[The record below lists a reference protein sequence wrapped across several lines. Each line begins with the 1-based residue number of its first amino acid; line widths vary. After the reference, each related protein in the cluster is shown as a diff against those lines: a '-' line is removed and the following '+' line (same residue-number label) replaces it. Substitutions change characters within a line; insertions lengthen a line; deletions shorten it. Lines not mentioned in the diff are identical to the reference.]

1 MSFYAELQRRN
12 VIRVCVAYIVT
23 AWVVAQVAEF
33 AFETFGAPDWTLKA
47 LVVVLFLS
55 LPLVLIFAWAFEM
68 TPEGLKREEEVD
80 RSESITTQTGRKLD
94 RTIIVVLLIALGWFA
109 WDKFAGP
116 EVAVPSQ
123 AARETSEEVAPA
135 DEALVGV
142 DKSVAVLPFIAMSNG
157 PDDEYFADGLTEEIL
172 NSLAQLPELLVTART
187 SAFSF
192 KGKDVPVQEIAATL
206 GVRHIV
212 EGSVRRSGERLRVT
226 AQLIRAGD
234 GFHLWSEN
242 FDSSSEDV
250 ISVQEN
256 IAERIALALDVVLD
270 EDKRTVM
277 RRAGLRD
284 VEAFTIYQKGVA
296 ALYAAH
302 GDADMIT
309 ALRGANAYFDR
320 VIERAP
326 EFAQVYV
333 DHSDLF
339 IHMLTNDVVGVNQVV
354 TDAELQAALP
364 AAIEDYRAATRYAPS
379 DAARAM
385 AELDLAFLVGNWRGI
400 GGRLETALNAE
411 GCAAGNWFPVVV
423 FVSGHAGE
431 FLDLS
436 QRLLSCDPLR
446 SLSWLDATRAALWV
460 GNPDQALRIAREGI
474 DVAPSEWLSMALVRA
489 LVANG
494 LYDEA
499 RATIESRI
507 RGPVLA
513 TALQVL
519 VAAHDTDSASA
530 TRWVQRYSDEKGE
543 AGNFLDIMVQAWSGN
558 REEANRIAARYNE
571 HHFGPV
577 ALWQIANWCTCGAPW
592 DLEATPNFAAKFTE
606 TGLQWPPPKPLP
618 VPLKTW

>member
-1 MSFYAELQRRN
+1 MSLYAELRRRN
-12 VIRVCVAYIVT
+12 VIRVAAAYVVT
-23 AWVVAQVAEF
+23 AWVIAQVAEF

-47 LVVVLFLS
+47 LVVVLALA
-55 LPLVLIFAWAFEM
+55 LPLVLIFAWVFEM
-68 TPEGLKREEEVD
+68 TPEGLKREKEVD

-94 RTIIVVLLIALGWFA
+94 RSIIVVLLIALTWFA
-109 WDKFAGP
+109 WDKFGSSD
-116 EVAVPSQ
+116 VAPPSSEAQ
-123 AARETSEEVAPA
+123 EAMQETSPA
-135 DEALVGV
+135 DDSGDTV
-142 DKSVAVLPFIAMSNG
+142 DKSVAVLPFVAMSNG

-192 KGKDVPVQEIAATL
+192 KGKDIPVQEIAATL

-242 FDSSSEDV
+242 FDSSSQDV
-250 ISVQEN
+250 ISVQEE
-256 IAERIALALDVVLD
+256 IAALIALALDVVLD
-270 EDKRTVM
+270 EDKRTAM

-302 GDADMIT
+302 GDADII
-309 ALRGANAYFDR
+309 AKLRDANTYFDQ

-339 IHMLTNDVVGVNQVV
+339 IHMLTNDVVGVPL
-354 TDAELQAALP
+354 DATEDELQAALP
-364 AAIEDYRAATRYAPS
+364 AAIEDYRAATRHAPS

-400 GGRLETALNAE
+400 EGRLETALNAE
-411 GCAAGNWFPVVV
+411 GCAAGNWLPVVAV
-423 FVSGHAGE
+423 VSGHAGD
-431 FLDLS
+431 FLALS
-436 QRLLSCDPLR
+436 KRLLSCDPLR

-460 GNPDQALRIAREGI
+460 GDHDQALQLAREGI
-474 DVAPSEWLSMALVRA
+474 DVAPSEWLSMALVRT

-494 LYDEA
+494 LLDEA

-507 RGPVLA
+507 RGPALA
-513 TALQVL
+513 MALQVL
-519 VAAHDTDSASA
+519 VAAHDTDSGAA
-530 TRWVQRYSDEKGE
+530 QDRLRLYQDARGE
-543 AGNFLDIMVQAWSGN
+543 AGNFLDIIVNAWAGN
-558 REEANRIAARYNE
+558 RDEANRIAARYDQ

-592 DLEATPNFAAKFTE
+592 DLEATPNFAANFRE
-606 TGLQWPPPKPLP
+606 TGIQWPPPKPLP
-618 VPLKTW
+618 LPLKDW

>member
-68 TPEGLKREEEVD
+68 TPEGLKREQEVD

-123 AARETSEEVAPA
+123 AAQETSEEVAPA

-320 VIERAP
+320 V
-326 EFAQVYV
+326 
-333 DHSDLF
+333 
-339 IHMLTNDVVGVNQVV
+339 
-354 TDAELQAALP
+354 
-364 AAIEDYRAATRYAPS
+364 
-379 DAARAM
+379 
-385 AELDLAFLVGNWRGI
+385 
-400 GGRLETALNAE
+400 
-411 GCAAGNWFPVVV
+411 
-423 FVSGHAGE
+423 
-431 FLDLS
+431 
-436 QRLLSCDPLR
+436 
-446 SLSWLDATRAALWV
+446 
-460 GNPDQALRIAREGI
+460 
-474 DVAPSEWLSMALVRA
+474 
-489 LVANG
+489 
-494 LYDEA
+494 
-499 RATIESRI
+499 
-507 RGPVLA
+507 
-513 TALQVL
+513 
-519 VAAHDTDSASA
+519 
-530 TRWVQRYSDEKGE
+530 
-543 AGNFLDIMVQAWSGN
+543 
-558 REEANRIAARYNE
+558 
-571 HHFGPV
+571 
-577 ALWQIANWCTCGAPW
+577 
-592 DLEATPNFAAKFTE
+592 
-606 TGLQWPPPKPLP
+606 
-618 VPLKTW
+618 

>member
-1 MSFYAELQRRN
+1 VSLYAELRRRN
-12 VIRVCVAYIVT
+12 VIRVAAAYVVT
-23 AWVVAQVAEF
+23 AWVIAQVAEF

-47 LVVVLFLS
+47 LVVVLVLA
-55 LPLVLIFAWAFEM
+55 LPLVLIFAWVFEM
-68 TPEGLKREEEVD
+68 TPEGLKREKEVD
-80 RSESITTQTGRKLD
+80 RSESITPQTGHKLD
-94 RTIIVVLLIALGWFA
+94 RTIIVVLLIALAWFA
-109 WDKFAGP
+109 WDKFGAGDDAAP
-116 EVAVPSQ
+116 SPVA
-123 AARETSEEVAPA
+123 EEATPDPMPA
-135 DEALVGV
+135 SDPVDVV

-192 KGKDVPVQEIAATL
+192 KGRDVPVQEIAATL

-242 FDSSSEDV
+242 FDSSSEDA

-302 GDADMIT
+302 GDADIVS

-326 EFAQVYV
+326 EFAQVHV

-339 IHMLTNDVVGVNQVV
+339 IHMLTNDVVGVNQ
-354 TDAELQAALP
+354 DATEEELQAALP

-400 GGRLETALNAE
+400 EGRLETALNAE

-446 SLSWLDATRAALWV
+446 SLSWLDATRAALWD
-460 GNPDQALRIAREGI
+460 GDPGEALRIAREGI

-494 LYDEA
+494 LNDEA
-499 RATIESRI
+499 RTTIESRI

-519 VAAHDTDSASA
+519 VAAHDADSAS
-530 TRWVQRYSDEKGE
+530 TTHWLQRYSEEKGD
-543 AGNFLDIMVQAWSGN
+543 AGNFLDIIVEAWTGN
-558 REEANRIAARYNE
+558 RDAANRIAARYDE

-577 ALWQIANWCTCGAPW
+577 ALWTIANWCTCGAPW
-592 DLEATPNFAAKFTE
+592 DLEATPNFAAKFRE